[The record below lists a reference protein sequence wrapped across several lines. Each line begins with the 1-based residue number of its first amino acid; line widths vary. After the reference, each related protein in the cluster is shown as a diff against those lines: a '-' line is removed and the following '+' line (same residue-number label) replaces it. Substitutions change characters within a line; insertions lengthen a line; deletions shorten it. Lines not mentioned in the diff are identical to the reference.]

1 MSFITTLTQTW
12 RQQTQTEKTTTSK
25 QNQKN
30 FMQPNE
36 FSFLSDLMN
45 KKIWIIETTYVQTIY
60 HPIMTNHIVT
70 SIELTNEFTALSI
83 QKSVLKCKIWLILP
97 NQTHTLTHPFLH
109 SLKWSIEAWDI

>member
-30 FMQPNE
+30 LMQPTE

-45 KKIWIIETTYVQTIY
+45 KKIWIIETTNVQTIY

-83 QKSVLKCKIWLILP
+83 QKSVLKCKNMTDSP
-97 NQTHTLTHPFLH
+97 KSNTHTHSPFLT
-109 SLKWSIEAWDI
+109 LT